1 MLFRRLPVTSTA
13 TKIPK
18 EKFCPALSKSAGAVS
33 LVKLTPRTLWI
44 ENSYYSVHAWASI
57 MKQSI
62 KINIRNGKGG
72 IGELVD

>member
-1 MLFRRLPVTSTA
+1 MLFRRLSVPSTA

-18 EKFCPALSKSAGAVS
+18 EKFCPAPSKSAGAVS
-33 LVKLTPRTLWI
+33 IVKLTPRSPWTEI
-44 ENSYYSVHAWASI
+44 SCYFVHAWASI